1 MVNLHKKNESGIP
14 TGRHRVT
21 RIENAPSALQDEG
34 ALVVPPA
41 FAAGSSLILGI
52 SDPPVRLRRKN
63 LLMGFI
69 HPCTDSLLQL
79 SAGGDFTSVPASSHN
94 RWLSE
99 RPRSY
104 LVPGGPVNMIIAY
117 P

>member
-41 FAAGSSLILGI
+41 FAAGQQPHSRDIGSSGPLTTKKPVDGFYSSLHGQ
-52 SDPPVRLRRKN
+52 PAPTERRG
-63 LLMGFI
+63 GF
-69 HPCTDSLLQL
+69 HLCTCQL
-79 SAGGDFTSVPASSHN
+79 AQPLAF
-94 RWLSE
+94 
-99 RPRSY
+99 
-104 LVPGGPVNMIIAY
+104 
-117 P
+117 